1 MLARVVRRPHRL
13 GKGRSEG
20 LPLMTEMATD
30 GVRRAWYLP
39 RPTNWKKPSCA
50 ASAANL
56 NKRAWPA
63 RGTRSPCSRSCA
75 GRKKWGGMTLALAV
89 RGRSTKSVT
98 GRRKVGRRQKRRC
111 QQRLLRLAHRS
122 ERHLSGFTLR
132 LFLPVREQRCVV
144 LRDVRPCVHAE
155 LLRGYVDPARRT
167 FDLAKVTDRCFVH
180 DDLALAI
187 GPLGAEFFVA
197 E

>member
-75 GRKKWGGMTLALAV
+75 GRKKWGGL
-89 RGRSTKSVT
+89 
-98 GRRKVGRRQKRRC
+98 
-111 QQRLLRLAHRS
+111 
-122 ERHLSGFTLR
+122 TLR